1 MAPGVR
7 KKKEDLQLWDLLPEA
22 PRLTNLS
29 PEYGRITKE
38 AHAVGLKIFKF
49 FKEHRSISMLWGK
62 KGFRLRNIAMTN
74 RVLSSCTYPIL
85 I

>member
-29 PEYGRITKE
+29 PDYGRITKE
-38 AHAVGLKIFKF
+38 AHAVGLKILTFLKNIAL
-49 FKEHRSISMLWGK
+49 KVWGK
-62 KGFRLRNIAMTN
+62 KGFRLKR
-74 RVLSSCTYPIL
+74 SCFGSWARDKAAL
-85 I
+85 R